1 MNECERKELKW
12 ETGVGGVGGKD
23 QDESSHRGH
32 SRCLRTLDNEEGND
46 FSSPACDTPSTGAGA
61 GAGQSLL
68 DMGVQRD
75 EKKPA
80 SILARDD
87 L

>member
-1 MNECERKELKW
+1 MKW

-32 SRCLRTLDNEEGND
+32 SRCLRTLDNEEGNFLID

-61 GAGQSLL
+61 GAGPSLL

>member
-1 MNECERKELKW
+1 M
-12 ETGVGGVGGKD
+12 GGVGGKD

-61 GAGQSLL
+61 GQSLL

-75 EKKPA
+75 VKKPA

>member
-1 MNECERKELKW
+1 MKW

-32 SRCLRTLDNEEGND
+32 SRCLRTLDNEEGNFLID